1 MYWED
6 TMVLKVIMLVVF
18 FAIML
23 GVGFY
28 SRKHTKD
35 VDLFLA
41 AEALAHGSRHLP
53 MEHLIF
59 RRSYS
64 SDMLD
69 SLDGSMEL
77 HLHG

>member
-1 MYWED
+1 
-6 TMVLKVIMLVVF
+6 MVLKVIMLVVF

-35 VDLFLA
+35 VNGFV
-41 AEALAHGSRHLP
+41 
-53 MEHLIF
+53 
-59 RRSYS
+59 
-64 SDMLD
+64 LD